1 VWTCDDVEREQLRVH
16 QQENR
21 VTRRVP
27 APLLVL
33 AAIVSVQFGG
43 ALAVTLIPLVGVFG
57 SVTLRLAIAAIVLLV
72 IVRPRLGG
80 RTTADWLVV
89 GAFGAI
95 LAMMNLFFYG
105 ALARI
110 PIGVTVT
117 IEFIGPLALATVLSH
132 RRKDLFA
139 VAGAAVGVVLIS
151 GITSTPWAEMNLAGV
166 GLALAAGAAWAGY
179 IVFSG
184 RTGARF
190 AQLDGMAIA
199 MTIAAVLVAPV
210 GVATAGLA
218 LWTPDALW
226 RSAVIA
232 VLSSVL
238 PYSLE
243 LIALRRLAAHVFG
256 ILLSL
261 EPAVAALAGLFVL
274 GQQLSPP
281 QLLGMACV
289 VGASGLVM
297 GRRSVPPT
305 PEALAETTNQ

>member
-1 VWTCDDVEREQLRVH
+1 M
-16 QQENR
+16 
-21 VTRRVP
+21 TRRVP

-33 AAIVSVQFGG
+33 AAIISVQFGG
-43 ALAVTLIPLVGVFG
+43 AMAATLIPRVGVFG
-57 SVTLRLAIAAIVLLV
+57 SVTLRLTIAATVLL
-72 IVRPRLGG
+72 IIARPRLRG
-80 RTTADWLVV
+80 RTTSDWLVV
-89 GAFGAI
+89 GTFGAI

-117 IEFIGPLALATVLSH
+117 IEFIGPLVLATVLSH
-132 RRKDLFA
+132 RRRDLLA
-139 VAGAAVGVVLIS
+139 VAGAAIGVVLIS
-151 GITSTPWAEMNLAGV
+151 GITSTPWAEIDLAGL

-179 IVFSG
+179 IIFSG

-190 AQLDGMAIA
+190 AQLDGLAIA
-199 MTIAAVLVAPV
+199 MTIAAALVTPA
-210 GVATAGLA
+210 GVITGGAA

-226 RSAVIA
+226 RGASIA

-274 GQQLSPP
+274 GQQLSAP
-281 QLLGMACV
+281 QLLGMGCV
-289 VGASGLVM
+289 VAASGLVM
-297 GRRSVPPT
+297 GRRSVPST

>member
-1 VWTCDDVEREQLRVH
+1 L
-16 QQENR
+16 
-21 VTRRVP
+21 TRRIP

-43 ALAVTLIPLVGVFG
+43 AMAATLIPLVGVFG
-57 SVTLRLAIAAIVLLV
+57 SVTLRLTIAATVLLV
-72 IVRPRLGG
+72 IVRPRLRG
-80 RTTADWLVV
+80 RTTTDWLVV
-89 GAFGAI
+89 ATFGAI

-117 IEFIGPLALATVLSH
+117 IEFIGPLVLATVLSH
-132 RRKDLFA
+132 RRKDLLA
-139 VAGAAVGVVLIS
+139 VAGAAVGVALIS
-151 GITSTPWAEMNLAGV
+151 GIAGTPWAQIDLAGL

-179 IVFSG
+179 IIFSA

-190 AQLDGMAIA
+190 AQLDGLAIA
-199 MTIAAVLVAPV
+199 MTVAAVLVAPA
-210 GVATAGLA
+210 GVITAGSA
-218 LWTPDALW
+218 MWTPDALW
-226 RSAVIA
+226 RGATIA

-274 GQQLSPP
+274 DQQLSPP
-281 QLLGMACV
+281 QLLGMVCV
-289 VGASGLVM
+289 VAASGLVM
-297 GRRSVPPT
+297 GRRSVPSA

>member
-1 VWTCDDVEREQLRVH
+1 
-16 QQENR
+16 

-33 AAIVSVQFGG
+33 AAIISVQFGG
-43 ALAVTLIPLVGVFG
+43 AMAATLIPLVGVFG
-57 SVTLRLAIAAIVLLV
+57 SVTLRLTIAAAILLV
-72 IVRPRLGG
+72 VARPRLRG
-80 RTTADWLVV
+80 RTTRDWLVV
-89 GAFGAI
+89 GGFGAV
-95 LAMMNLFFYG
+95 LAMMNAFFYG

-117 IEFIGPLALATVLSH
+117 VEFIGPLLLATVLSH
-132 RRKDLFA
+132 RRKDLLA
-139 VAGAAVGVVLIS
+139 VAGAAAGVVLIS
-151 GITSTPWAEMNLAGV
+151 GITSTPWSEIDLVGL

-179 IVFSG
+179 IVLSS

-190 AQLDGMAIA
+190 AQLEGLAIA
-199 MTIAAVLVAPV
+199 MTVAAVLVAPA
-210 GVATAGLA
+210 GVATAGSA

-226 RSAVIA
+226 RGAAIA

-243 LIALRRLAAHVFG
+243 LIALRRLAANVFG

-261 EPAVAALAGLFVL
+261 APAVAALAGLFVL
-274 GQQLSPP
+274 GQRLSAS

-289 VGASGLVM
+289 VAASGLVM
-297 GRRSVPPT
+297 GRKPVAST
-305 PEALAETTNQ
+305 PEALAETTNH

>member
-1 VWTCDDVEREQLRVH
+1 M
-16 QQENR
+16 
-21 VTRRVP
+21 TRRVP

-43 ALAVTLIPLVGVFG
+43 AMATTLIPLVGVFG
-57 SVTLRLAIAAIVLLV
+57 SVTLRLTIAATVLLV
-72 IVRPRLGG
+72 ILRPRLRG

-89 GAFGAI
+89 GAFGAT
-95 LAMMNLFFYG
+95 LALMNLFFYG

-132 RRKDLFA
+132 RRKDLLA

-151 GITSTPWAEMNLAGV
+151 GVTSTPWAEIDLAGL
-166 GLALAAGAAWAGY
+166 GLALAAGAAWAAY
-179 IVFSG
+179 IVLSS

-190 AQLDGMAIA
+190 AQLDGLAIA
-199 MTIAAVLVAPV
+199 MMIAAALVAPV
-210 GVATAGLA
+210 GVASAGSA
-218 LWTPDALW
+218 LWTTDALW
-226 RSAVIA
+226 RGTTIA
-232 VLSSVL
+232 ILSSVL

-261 EPAVAALAGLFVL
+261 EPAVAALAGFLLL
-274 GQQLSPP
+274 GQHLSAP

-289 VGASGLVM
+289 VAASGLVM
-297 GRRSVPPT
+297 GRRSVPPA

>member
-1 VWTCDDVEREQLRVH
+1 
-16 QQENR
+16 
-21 VTRRVP
+21 VTRRIP

-33 AAIVSVQFGG
+33 AAVISVQFGG
-43 ALAVTLIPLVGVFG
+43 AMAATLIPVVGVFG
-57 SVTLRLAIAAIVLLV
+57 SVTLRLTIAATVLLIV
-72 IVRPRLGG
+72 VRPRLRG
-80 RTTADWLVV
+80 RTAGDWLVV
-89 GAFGAI
+89 GSFGAI

-117 IEFIGPLALATVLSH
+117 VEFIGPLVLATVLSH
-132 RRKDLFA
+132 RRKDLLA
-139 VAGAAVGVVLIS
+139 VAGAAIGVILIS
-151 GITSTPWAEMNLAGV
+151 GVTSTPWAQIDLTGL

-179 IVFSG
+179 IVFSS

-190 AQLDGMAIA
+190 AQLDGLAIA
-199 MTIAAVLVAPV
+199 MTIAAALVAPV
-210 GVATAGLA
+210 GVATAGSA

-226 RSAVIA
+226 RGATIA

-261 EPAVAALAGLFVL
+261 EPAVAAVAGLFVL
-274 GQQLSPP
+274 GQRLNP
-281 QLLGMACV
+281 
-289 VGASGLVM
+289 
-297 GRRSVPPT
+297 
-305 PEALAETTNQ
+305 

>member
-1 VWTCDDVEREQLRVH
+1 M
-16 QQENR
+16 
-21 VTRRVP
+21 
-27 APLLVL
+27 
-33 AAIVSVQFGG
+33 AA
-43 ALAVTLIPLVGVFG
+43 TLIPSVGVFG
-57 SVTLRLAIAAIVLLV
+57 SVTLRLTIAATILLV
-72 IVRPRLGG
+72 IVRPRLRG
-80 RTTADWLVV
+80 RTTTDWLVV
-89 GAFGAI
+89 GAFGTA

-117 IEFIGPLALATVLSH
+117 VEFIGPLVLATVLSH
-132 RRKDLFA
+132 RRRDLLA
-139 VAGAAVGVVLIS
+139 VAGAGVGVVLIS
-151 GITSTPWAEMNLAGV
+151 GITSTPWAKIDLTGL
-166 GLALAAGAAWAGY
+166 GLALTAGAAWAAY
-179 IVFSG
+179 IVFSS

-190 AQLDGMAIA
+190 AQLDGLAIA
-199 MTIAAVLVAPV
+199 MTIAAALVAPV
-210 GVATAGLA
+210 GVATAGSA
-218 LWTPDALW
+218 LFTSDALW
-226 RSAVIA
+226 RGAAIA

-243 LIALRRLAAHVFG
+243 LVALRRLAAHVFG

>member
-1 VWTCDDVEREQLRVH
+1 M
-16 QQENR
+16 
-21 VTRRVP
+21 TRRIP

-43 ALAVTLIPLVGVFG
+43 AMAATLIPLVGVFG
-57 SVTLRLAIAAIVLLV
+57 SVTLRLTIAATVLLV
-72 IVRPRLGG
+72 IVRPRLRG

-89 GAFGAI
+89 GGFGTV
-95 LAMMNLFFYG
+95 LALMNLFFYG

-117 IEFIGPLALATVLSH
+117 IEFIGPLVLATVLSH
-132 RRKDLFA
+132 RRRDLLA
-139 VAGAAVGVVLIS
+139 VAGAAVGVILIS
-151 GITSTPWAEMNLAGV
+151 GVTSTPWAEIDLTGLA
-166 GLALAAGAAWAGY
+166 LALAAGAAWAGY
-179 IVFSG
+179 IIFSS

-190 AQLDGMAIA
+190 AQLDGLAIA
-199 MTIAAVLVAPV
+199 MTIAAALVTPA
-210 GVATAGLA
+210 GVWTASAA

-226 RSAVIA
+226 RGATIA

-274 GQQLSPP
+274 GQKLSAP

-289 VGASGLVM
+289 VAASGLVM
-297 GRRSVPPT
+297 GRRSAPPT

>member
-1 VWTCDDVEREQLRVH
+1 M
-16 QQENR
+16 
-21 VTRRVP
+21 TRRVP

-43 ALAVTLIPLVGVFG
+43 AMAATLIPRVGVFG
-57 SVTLRLAIAAIVLLV
+57 SVTLRLTIAATVLL
-72 IVRPRLGG
+72 IIARPRLRG
-80 RTTADWLVV
+80 RTTSDWLVV
-89 GAFGAI
+89 GTFGAI

-117 IEFIGPLALATVLSH
+117 IEFIGPLVLATVLSH
-132 RRKDLFA
+132 RRRDLLA
-139 VAGAAVGVVLIS
+139 VAGAAIGVVLIS
-151 GITSTPWAEMNLAGV
+151 GITSTPWAEIDLAGL

-179 IVFSG
+179 IIFSG

-190 AQLDGMAIA
+190 AQLDGLAIA
-199 MTIAAVLVAPV
+199 MTIAAALVTPA
-210 GVATAGLA
+210 GVITAGA
-218 LWTPDALW
+218 VLWTPDALW
-226 RSAVIA
+226 RGASIA

-274 GQQLSPP
+274 GQQLSAP
-281 QLLGMACV
+281 QLLGMGCV
-289 VGASGLVM
+289 VAASGLVM
-297 GRRSVPPT
+297 GRRSVPST

>member
-1 VWTCDDVEREQLRVH
+1 M
-16 QQENR
+16 
-21 VTRRVP
+21 
-27 APLLVL
+27 
-33 AAIVSVQFGG
+33 
-43 ALAVTLIPLVGVFG
+43 AVTLIPLVGVFG

-117 IEFIGPLALATVLSH
+117 IEFIGPLVLATVLSH
-132 RRKDLFA
+132 RRKDLLA
-139 VAGAAVGVVLIS
+139 VAGAAVGVALIS
-151 GITSTPWAEMNLAGV
+151 GIVSTPWAQVDLTGL
-166 GLALAAGAAWAGY
+166 GLALAAGASWAAY
-179 IVFSG
+179 IVLSG

-190 AQLDGMAIA
+190 AQLDGLAIA

-210 GVATAGLA
+210 GILTGGSA

-226 RSAVIA
+226 RGAGIA

-261 EPAVAALAGLFVL
+261 EPAVAAVAG
-274 GQQLSPP
+274 
-281 QLLGMACV
+281 
-289 VGASGLVM
+289 
-297 GRRSVPPT
+297 
-305 PEALAETTNQ
+305 

>member
-1 VWTCDDVEREQLRVH
+1 MSLTPRSH
-16 QQENR
+16 GN
-21 VTRRVP
+21 RRVP

-33 AAIVSVQFGG
+33 TAIVSVQFGG
-43 ALAVTLIPLVGVFG
+43 AMAATLIPLVGVFG
-57 SVTLRLAIAAIVLLV
+57 SVTLRLTIAATVLLV
-72 IVRPRLGG
+72 IVRPRLRD

-89 GAFGAI
+89 GAFGAV

-117 IEFIGPLALATVLSH
+117 VEFIGPLVLATVLSH
-132 RRKDLFA
+132 RRRDLLA
-139 VAGAAVGVVLIS
+139 VAGAGVGVVLIS
-151 GITSTPWAEMNLAGV
+151 GITSTPWAEIDLSGL

-179 IVFSG
+179 IVFSA

-190 AQLDGMAIA
+190 AQLDGLAIA
-199 MTIAAVLVAPV
+199 MTIAAALVAPV
-210 GVATAGLA
+210 GVATARSA
-218 LWTPDALW
+218 LFTSDALW
-226 RSAVIA
+226 RGAAIA

-274 GQQLSPP
+274 GQNLSAP

-289 VGASGLVM
+289 VAASGLVM
-297 GRRSVPPT
+297 GRRSAPPT

>member
-1 VWTCDDVEREQLRVH
+1 
-16 QQENR
+16 
-21 VTRRVP
+21 VTRRIP

-33 AAIVSVQFGG
+33 AAVISVQFGG
-43 ALAVTLIPLVGVFG
+43 ALAATLVPVVGVFG
-57 SVTLRLAIAAIVLLV
+57 SVTLRLTIAAAILLV
-72 IVRPRLGG
+72 TIRPRLRG
-80 RTTADWLVV
+80 RTTTDWLVV
-89 GAFGAI
+89 GAFGGV

-105 ALARI
+105 SLARI
-110 PIGVTVT
+110 PIGVVVT
-117 IEFIGPLALATVLSH
+117 IEFIGPLVLATVLSH
-132 RRKDLFA
+132 RLKDLLA

-151 GITSTPWAEMNLAGV
+151 GIVSTPWTEIDPAGL
-166 GLALAAGAAWAGY
+166 GLALAAGASWAAY

-190 AQLDGMAIA
+190 AQLDGLAIA

-210 GVATAGLA
+210 GVVTGGSA

-226 RSAVIA
+226 RGTAIA

-256 ILLSL
+256 ILLSI
-261 EPAVAALAGLFVL
+261 EPAVAALAGLVVL
-274 GQQLSPP
+274 GQHLGAL

-289 VGASGLVM
+289 VAASGLVM
-297 GRRSVPPT
+297 GARYGPAP

>member
-1 VWTCDDVEREQLRVH
+1 
-16 QQENR
+16 
-21 VTRRVP
+21 VTRRIP

-33 AAIVSVQFGG
+33 AAVISVQFGG
-43 ALAVTLIPLVGVFG
+43 AMAATLIPLVGVFG
-57 SVTLRLAIAAIVLLV
+57 SVTLRLTIAAAILLV
-72 IVRPRLGG
+72 VARPRLRG
-80 RTTADWLVV
+80 RTTGDWLVV
-89 GAFGAI
+89 ATFGAI

-117 IEFIGPLALATVLSH
+117 VEFIGPLVLATVLSH
-132 RRKDLFA
+132 RRKDLLA
-139 VAGAAVGVVLIS
+139 VGGAAVGVVLIS
-151 GITSTPWAEMNLAGV
+151 GVTSTPWAEIDLAGL

-179 IVFSG
+179 IVFSS

-190 AQLDGMAIA
+190 AQLDGLAIA
-199 MTIAAVLVAPV
+199 MAIAAVLVAPV
-210 GVATAGLA
+210 GVLTAGSA

-226 RSAVIA
+226 RGATIA

-274 GQQLSPP
+274 GQRLSAS

-289 VGASGLVM
+289 VAASGLVM
-297 GRRSVPPT
+297 GRRAAPST

>member
-1 VWTCDDVEREQLRVH
+1 
-16 QQENR
+16 

-33 AAIVSVQFGG
+33 AAVVSVQFGG

-57 SVTLRLAIAAIVLLV
+57 SVSLRLSIAASVLLV
-72 IVRPRLGG
+72 ILRPRLRG
-80 RTTADWLVV
+80 RTTSDWLVV
-89 GAFGAI
+89 GAFGAV
-95 LAMMNLFFYG
+95 LAMMNLCFYA

-117 IEFIGPLALATVLSH
+117 IEFSGPLVLATVLSH
-132 RRKDLFA
+132 RRKDLVA
-139 VAGAAVGVVLIS
+139 VAGAALGVVLIS
-151 GITSTPWAEMNLAGV
+151 GVASTPWASPDLAGL

-179 IVFSG
+179 IVLSAS
-184 RTGARF
+184 TGARF
-190 AQLDGMAIA
+190 AQLDGLAIA
-199 MTIAAVLVAPV
+199 MTLAAVLVAPF
-210 GVATAGLA
+210 GVLTARSA

-226 RSAVIA
+226 RGAAIA

-243 LIALRRLAAHVFG
+243 LIALRRLAAGVFG

-274 GQQLSPP
+274 DQHLAALQLI
-281 QLLGMACV
+281 GMACV
-289 VGASGLVM
+289 VAASGLVM
-297 GRRSVPPT
+297 GGRSGPST
-305 PEALAETTNQ
+305 PEALAETTNT

>member
-1 VWTCDDVEREQLRVH
+1 
-16 QQENR
+16 
-21 VTRRVP
+21 VTRPVGRVGRVGRVP

-33 AAIVSVQFGG
+33 AAVVSVQFGG
-43 ALAVTLIPLVGVFG
+43 AMAATLIPLVGVLG
-57 SVTLRLAIAAIVLLV
+57 SVTLRLTIAAAVLLLV
-72 IVRPRLGG
+72 ARPRLRG
-80 RTTADWLVV
+80 RTTRDWLVV

-95 LAMMNLFFYG
+95 LALMNLFFYG

-117 IEFIGPLALATVLSH
+117 IEFIGPLVLATVLSH
-132 RRKDLFA
+132 RRKDLLA

-151 GITSTPWAEMNLAGV
+151 GITSTPWAEIDLVGL

-179 IVFSG
+179 IVFSS

-190 AQLDGMAIA
+190 AQLDGLAIA
-199 MTIAAVLVAPV
+199 MTIAAVLVTPA
-210 GVATAGLA
+210 GVTSAGSA

-226 RSAVIA
+226 RGATVA
-232 VLSSVL
+232 LLSSVL

-261 EPAVAALAGLFVL
+261 EPAVAALAGLIVL
-274 GQQLSPP
+274 GQRLSTS

-289 VGASGLVM
+289 VTASGLVM
-297 GRRSVPPT
+297 GRRSASST

>member
-1 VWTCDDVEREQLRVH
+1 M
-16 QQENR
+16 
-21 VTRRVP
+21 
-27 APLLVL
+27 LVL
-33 AAIVSVQFGG
+33 AAVVSVQFGG
-43 ALAVTLIPLVGVFG
+43 AMAATLIPLVGVFG
-57 SVTLRLAIAAIVLLV
+57 SVTLRLTIAAAVLLV
-72 IVRPRLGG
+72 IARPRLRG
-80 RTTADWLVV
+80 RTAADWLVV
-89 GAFGAI
+89 GAFGAV

-117 IEFIGPLALATVLSH
+117 IEFIGPLVLATVLSH
-132 RRKDLFA
+132 RRKDLLA

-151 GITSTPWAEMNLAGV
+151 GITSTPWSEIDLVGL

-184 RTGARF
+184 RTGVRF
-190 AQLDGMAIA
+190 AQLDGLAIA
-199 MTIAAVLVAPV
+199 MTIAALLVAPAGV
-210 GVATAGLA
+210 GTAGSA
-218 LWTPDALW
+218 LWTPEALW
-226 RSAVIA
+226 RGAIIA

-243 LIALRRLAAHVFG
+243 LIALRRLAANVFG

-274 GQQLSPP
+274 GQHLETP

-289 VGASGLVM
+289 VAASGLVM
-297 GRRSVPPT
+297 GTRPAPAP

>member
-1 VWTCDDVEREQLRVH
+1 
-16 QQENR
+16 

-33 AAIVSVQFGG
+33 AAVVSVQFGG
-43 ALAVTLIPLVGVFG
+43 AMAATLIPLVGVFG
-57 SVTLRLAIAAIVLLV
+57 SVTLRLTIAAGVLLV
-72 IVRPRLGG
+72 VVRPRVRG
-80 RTTADWLVV
+80 RTTVDWLVV
-89 GAFGAI
+89 GVFGVT
-95 LAMMNLFFYG
+95 LALMNLCFYG

-110 PIGVTVT
+110 PIGVAVT
-117 IEFIGPLALATVLSH
+117 IEFSGPLVLATVLSH
-132 RRKDLFA
+132 RRKDLLA

-151 GITSTPWAEMNLAGV
+151 GIASTPWAGLDLAGL
-166 GLALAAGAAWAGY
+166 GLALAAGVAWAAY
-179 IVFSG
+179 IVLSA

-190 AQLDGMAIA
+190 AQLDGLAIA
-199 MTIAAVLVAPV
+199 MTFAAALVAPI
-210 GVATAGLA
+210 GVLTGRSA

-226 RSAVIA
+226 RGAAIA

-243 LIALRRLAAHVFG
+243 LIALRRLAAPVFG

-261 EPAVAALAGLFVL
+261 EPAVAALAGLLVL
-274 GQQLSPP
+274 GQHLAAL

-289 VGASGLVM
+289 VAASGLVM
-297 GRRSVPPT
+297 GRRSGPSA